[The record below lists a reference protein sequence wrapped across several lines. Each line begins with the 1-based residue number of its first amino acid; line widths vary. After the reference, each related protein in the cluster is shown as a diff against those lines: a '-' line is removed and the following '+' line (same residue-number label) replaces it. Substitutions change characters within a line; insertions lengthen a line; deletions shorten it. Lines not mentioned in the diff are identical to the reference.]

1 MSEKYRVPSKE
12 AIYMAKK
19 CKKLRKECGWS
30 AEMAAEKVGI
40 SVDAYKD
47 SESAR
52 HEPSVGKIIALA
64 RAYGVSVSEL
74 LGEQIG
80 ISEEVYEA
88 YYALGKVLG
97 IK

>member
-19 CKKLRKECGWS
+19 CKKLRKKRGWS